1 MLFTL
6 IVEQVVGEVGG
17 ERVFTVQT
25 DLGRYCRQ
33 PKRGLA
39 SYDECS
45 TEEGMLDV
53 RRGPSVHLS
62 PCCTTALL
70 RLAS

>member
-53 RRGPSVHLS
+53 KLEGGV
-62 PCCTTALL
+62 L
-70 RLAS
+70 RSTFPHVAQLPY